1 MYHRAVRQRVLLGV
15 MSVLVTG
22 YPSLFAADTPGRTD
36 TGWKLTVHDKDLE
49 IYSRPRAGSPH
60 KEFKAVG
67 SIDASTRAV
76 SAVIDDFENYPKFM
90 PFTTECRL
98 IKQDGDTL
106 IGYQR
111 LSPKLC
117 ADRDYTLRVWKK
129 SWPVPDGIVYTSKWS
144 PANELGPPEQ
154 KGVVRVKVCEGT
166 WRFDPQGPAKT
177 LATYSIYTD
186 SGGYLPAFIDN
197 RVSLTGIRKL
207 FAAGRKQVKEPKYA
221 QAASASPVQAR
232 Q

>member
-1 MYHRAVRQRVLLGV
+1 
-15 MSVLVTG
+15 
-22 YPSLFAADTPGRTD
+22 
-36 TGWKLTVHDKDLE
+36 
-49 IYSRPRAGSPH
+49 
-60 KEFKAVG
+60 
-67 SIDASTRAV
+67 
-76 SAVIDDFENYPKFM
+76 
-90 PFTTECRL
+90 
-98 IKQDGDTL
+98 
-106 IGYQR
+106 
-111 LSPKLC
+111 
-117 ADRDYTLRVWKK
+117 
-129 SWPVPDGIVYTSKWS
+129 VYTSKWS

-207 FAAGRKQVKEPKYA
+207 FAAVRKQVKESKYA

>member
-1 MYHRAVRQRVLLGV
+1 MYHRAVRQRCLLGV
-15 MSVLVTG
+15 MSVLVAG
-22 YPSLFAADTPGRTD
+22 CPSLFAADSSGSTD

-67 SIDASTRAV
+67 SIDAPTRAV

-111 LSPKLC
+111 HSPKIC

-154 KGVVRVKVCEGT
+154 KGIVRVKVCEGT

-207 FAAGRKQVKEPKYA
+207 FAAVRKQVKEPKYA
-221 QAASASPVQAR
+221 LTASASPAPAR
-232 Q
+232 R

>member
-1 MYHRAVRQRVLLGV
+1 
-15 MSVLVTG
+15 
-22 YPSLFAADTPGRTD
+22 
-36 TGWKLTVHDKDLE
+36 
-49 IYSRPRAGSPH
+49 
-60 KEFKAVG
+60 
-67 SIDASTRAV
+67 
-76 SAVIDDFENYPKFM
+76 M

-111 LSPKLC
+111 LSPKIC

-154 KGVVRVKVCEGT
+154 KGVVRGKVCEGT

-177 LATYSIYTD
+177 PPTYSIYTD
-186 SGGYLPAFIDN
+186 SGGYLPAFIEN
-197 RVSLTGIRKL
+197 HESLTGIRKL
-207 FAAGRKQVKEPKYA
+207 FAAVRKQVKESKYA

-232 Q
+232 K